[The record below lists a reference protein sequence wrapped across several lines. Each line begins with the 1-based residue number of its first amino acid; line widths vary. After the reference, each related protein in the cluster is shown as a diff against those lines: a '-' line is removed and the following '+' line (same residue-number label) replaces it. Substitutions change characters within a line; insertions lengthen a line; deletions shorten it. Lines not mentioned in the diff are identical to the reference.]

1 MLLSCLSVCLHQFLQ
16 LNHHHVHNQFGNQEF
31 LKKNTKEKTKNCA
44 CKQVNR
50 KAHFATT
57 SLSIDLTHIDL
68 LLY

>member
-1 MLLSCLSVCLHQFLQ
+1 MLLSCLSVFLHQFLQ
-16 LNHHHVHNQFGNQEF
+16 LNHHHVHNQFGNQE
-31 LKKNTKEKTKNCA
+31 LKKKKQNNCA

-68 LLY
+68 LFY